1 MNRNEFEMQFN
12 RDAIQENNAELYNVQ
27 NALVQKY
34 VNNENVR

>member
-12 RDAIQENNAELYNVQ
+12 RDAILANNAELYDVQ

-34 VNNENVR
+34 VNKENVR